1 MGQDT
6 SYTIKDGLS
15 QPSEFIHFNVRTF
28 VLAAIVLIE
37 NEGRVLFPKHK
48 NSELWICTQSKQS
61 GKGF

>member
-37 NEGRVLFPKHK
+37 NERGRGFI
-48 NSELWICTQSKQS
+48 SQAQELRTLDLYTI
-61 GKGF
+61 